1 MTGADAA
8 SADLNSF
15 HTAVAYCSYLLKV
28 GVPHGTGF
36 VVSMA
41 NVVAKAWAFTAS
53 FTFSRHMFIPP
64 LITEKNSIPVLGSR
78 CK

>member
-8 SADLNSF
+8 SADFNGF
-15 HTAVAYCSYLLKV
+15 HTAIADCSNLLKV

-41 NVVAKAWAFTAS
+41 YVIAKAWAFTAN